1 MSPFKRGK
9 HKGTTELAQSHIC
22 GWLYL
27 LTPGPL
33 PSQGNIRQAR
43 PSTSMQ
49 SCHSGWAKCTGCR
62 NKDGNNGRCRNGIR
76 VWLWSYV
83 NVRRDREVKKSPWEN
98 MRQRQRYEL
107 KRMVIFNQ
115 RTRRSVLLIY
125 SQMSWLFPWAQG
137 MKDVKEWPEG
147 LPQGSAILMGK
158 QDLSIYSI
166 EKKTNKQICKLLQ
179 DQKGLS
185 WSVHCSHGQN
195 RRLTSQRAE
204 AREGN

>member
-1 MSPFKRGK
+1 MSPFKRGE
-9 HKGTTELAQSHIC
+9 HKGTTELAQSHIS
-22 GWLYL
+22 GRLDL

-43 PSTSMQ
+43 PSTSGQ
-49 SCHSGWAKCTGCR
+49 RCHSGWPNAQGAETKME
-62 NKDGNNGRCRNGIR
+62 RCCNGIR

-83 NVRRDREVKKSPWEN
+83 NVRRDREVKKSPWGN
-98 MRQRQRYEL
+98 MRHRQRYEL

-137 MKDVKEWPEG
+137 MKDVQEWPEG

-158 QDLSIYSI
+158 QDLSMYSS

-185 WSVHCSHGQN
+185 WRVHCSHGQN
-195 RRLTSQRAE
+195 RGLISQRAE